1 MYPPPLL
8 GSCSWAHPL
17 LSSDQAFST
26 GYIVTQVPAAPL
38 IQRYGSKSALAVGH
52 AGTAAAF
59 LAVPLLRSPTGV
71 AVLLAV
77 MGVLQGPLAVA
88 WTSNSAEWIPRGTHE
103 QAWVQRFSGLSHVLV
118 RCTPFRLRALLSLW

>member
-1 MYPPPLL
+1 M
-8 GSCSWAHPL
+8 
-17 LSSDQAFST
+17 
-26 GYIVTQVPAAPL
+26 TQVPAAPL